1 MRLRAHDAMRAN
13 AISAPI
19 IPLTQDCTSH
29 PNQSSAI
36 PGDIRDTV
44 RARTEMTRCGA
55 FEHRRELE
63 RGAAREASTHHKCNA
78 EQVLTNKPP
87 MRAPR
92 ACVCVCWVQSQAHL
106 QRVLDD
112 RSNSLGVLLPC
123 RNFPRQPVWR
133 RAVGILQ
140 LSERLSRLVCWIE
153 REDTQPGRDQPAPV

>member
-36 PGDIRDTV
+36 PGDIRDTM

-92 ACVCVCWVQSQAHL
+92 ACVCVCWVQSQVHL
-106 QRVLDD
+106 QRVLRAR
-112 RSNSLGVLLPC
+112 RSME
-123 RNFPRQPVWR
+123 F
-133 RAVGILQ
+133 
-140 LSERLSRLVCWIE
+140 
-153 REDTQPGRDQPAPV
+153 

>member
-112 RSNSLGVLLPC
+112 RWNSRDLLSRVQCFPGKFRSLGV
-123 RNFPRQPVWR
+123 
-133 RAVGILQ
+133 RASLQ
-140 LSERLSRLVCWIE
+140 CIGSLSL
-153 REDTQPGRDQPAPV
+153 D